1 MLAAAARVG
10 APLGH
15 DFCALSLSDNL
26 KPWDLV
32 CRRLRA
38 AADTGMVV
46 ALYNPASRARPWQLA
61 QALRTLAASLAPD
74 TPVIFARAV
83 GRPDETVTVTT
94 LAAAPEEPADMATCV
109 IVGGPL
115 TQRIERPGRRPLVY
129 SARAVPEARQ

>member
-1 MLAAAARVG
+1 MPPPARRRRHRHGGRPLQPGESRPPLAIG
-10 APLGH
+10 PG
-15 DFCALSLSDNL
+15 
-26 KPWDLV
+26 
-32 CRRLRA
+32 
-38 AADTGMVV
+38 AADLG
-46 ALYNPASRARPWQLA
+46 RF
-61 QALRTLAASLAPD
+61 LAPD